1 MTNTLDGNIVLD
13 VDENKDQSGHLIK
26 FKKTGFANN
35 NEYVRNAIN
44 NAMVNVEPTPKVRVR
59 NLLGTDN
66 NKFYTISKVKRE
78 ISTKDLLDSLLI
90 INCN

>member
-1 MTNTLDGNIVLD
+1 MTNTFDGNIVLD

-59 NLLGTDN
+59 NLLDTN
-66 NKFYTISKVKRE
+66 NKFYTIRRLRVKFQLK
-78 ISTKDLLDSLLI
+78 IY
-90 INCN
+90 

>member
-1 MTNTLDGNIVLD
+1 MTNTIDGNIVLRI
-13 VDENKDQSGHLIK
+13 DEVKDQSGHHIK

-59 NLLGTDN
+59 NLLGTN
-66 NKFYTISKVKRE
+66 NKFYTIRRLRVIQLK
-78 ISTKDLLDSLLI
+78 IYQNLFI

>member
-1 MTNTLDGNIVLD
+1 MTNTFDGNIVLD
-13 VDENKDQSGHLIK
+13 IDENKDQSGHLIK

-44 NAMVNVEPTPKVRVR
+44 NAMVNVKPSPKVRVR
-59 NLLGTDN
+59 NLLDTN
-66 NKFYTISKVKRE
+66 NKLYTISKVKDE

>member
-1 MTNTLDGNIVLD
+1 MTNTFDGNIVLD

-44 NAMVNVEPTPKVRVR
+44 NAMVNVEPSPKVRVR
-59 NLLGTDN
+59 HLLDTN

>member
-1 MTNTLDGNIVLD
+1 MTNTFDGNIVLD
-13 VDENKDQSGHLIK
+13 IDENKDQSGHLIK

-35 NEYVRNAIN
+35 NEYVRNAVN
-44 NAMVNVEPTPKVRVR
+44 NAMVNVEPSPKVRVR
-59 NLLGTDN
+59 NLLGTN
-66 NKFYTISKVKRE
+66 NKFYTILKVKSE

>member
-13 VDENKDQSGHLIK
+13 IDENKDQSRHLIK

-44 NAMVNVEPTPKVRVR
+44 NAMVNVEPSPKVRVR
-59 NLLGTDN
+59 NLLDTN
-66 NKFYTISKVKRE
+66 NKFSTISKVE
-78 ISTKDLLDSLLI
+78 DENSTKDLLESLHNQL
-90 INCN
+90 

>member
-35 NEYVRNAIN
+35 NEYERNAIN

-59 NLLGTDN
+59 NLLGTN
-66 NKFYTISKVKRE
+66 NKFYTIRRLRVKFQLK
-78 ISTKDLLDSLLI
+78 IY
-90 INCN
+90 

>member
-13 VDENKDQSGHLIK
+13 IDENKDQSRHLIK

-59 NLLGTDN
+59 NLLGTN
-66 NKFYTISKVKRE
+66 NKFYTVSKVKGE